1 MTSSRDQI
9 SKASWMLVESIKD
22 SVSSNIITASQA
34 GQIDLKNLNL
44 DRLLTIINASV
55 EAGHQRAT
63 KAFLQE
69 VDKAIASPPSPAKK
83 KQP

>member
-9 SKASWMLVESIKD
+9 SKASWTLVESIKD
-22 SVSSNIITASQA
+22 SVSSNVVAASQT

-44 DRLLTIINASV
+44 DRLLTIINASI

-69 VDKAIASPPSPAKK
+69 VDKVVAAVPLAPPAKK
-83 KQP
+83 K

>member
-9 SKASWMLVESIKD
+9 SKATWMLVESIKD
-22 SVSSNIITASQA
+22 SVSSNIVTASQT

-44 DRLLTIINASV
+44 DRLLTIVNASI

-69 VDKAIASPPSPAKK
+69 VDKVVANVPLPPAKK
-83 KQP
+83 K